1 MPSIGVDIG
10 GTSVK
15 FGVVTTEGEVI
26 AREACPSPKDWQAMA
41 ALIAGKVTCL
51 RSKHPGPVGICTAG
65 TIGPDGQVT
74 ANQLGWN
81 EVPLGAA
88 LQAALGEKVP
98 LIHDGHSALMAE
110 SVSGALRGMK
120 SGLLVQLGTGI
131 GGGFLSNG
139 QPYVGRANVAP
150 EIGHIITHADGLPCS
165 CGQIGCWEAYAS
177 ASALSN
183 LTGLSAREALS
194 RIVAGELQDI
204 WQGFVQEVTIGLMS
218 LIGLLSPEAVAIG
231 GGMPQAGPFVLA
243 DIKRAL
249 TRMPAYQLYY
259 DFVHVLPAQ
268 HGNDAG
274 IIGAA
279 LSAERMSANDPSQG
293 KEHPTH

>member
-1 MPSIGVDIG
+1 MPAIGVDIG

-51 RSKHPGPVGICTAG
+51 RSEHPGPVGICTAG

-88 LQAALGEKVP
+88 LQAALGEQVP

-110 SVSGALRGMK
+110 SVSGALKGMRN
-120 SGLLVQLGTGI
+120 GLLVQLGTGI

-177 ASALSN
+177 ASALSQSDRPIRAGGA
-183 LTGLSAREALS
+183 LAHSRRRASGYLAGLCA
-194 RIVAGELQDI
+194 
-204 WQGFVQEVTIGLMS
+204 
-218 LIGLLSPEAVAIG
+218 G
-231 GGMPQAGPFVLA
+231 GGHRADEPDRAAFARSCGHWRRHAAGRAVRAGRYQARPDRVA
-243 DIKRAL
+243 R
-249 TRMPAYQLYY
+249 
-259 DFVHVLPAQ
+259 LPAV
-268 HGNDAG
+268 
-274 IIGAA
+274 
-279 LSAERMSANDPSQG
+279 L
-293 KEHPTH
+293 